1 MVVHR
6 EDGEFFPL
14 PFLSSLL
21 LLFFQLALCSYYY
34 TGFLASQMLI
44 QFAIRHF
51 NGEESFD
58 PGPAIPLVNEE
69 AEAAAKASPTKL

>member
-1 MVVHR
+1 MVSSSPSPS
-6 EDGEFFPL
+6 FPL
-14 PFLSSLL
+14 FSFVLPTCPLVLL
-21 LLFFQLALCSYYY
+21 LYRV
-34 TGFLASQMLI
+34 FLASQMLI

-69 AEAAAKASPTKL
+69 AEAAAKASSTKL